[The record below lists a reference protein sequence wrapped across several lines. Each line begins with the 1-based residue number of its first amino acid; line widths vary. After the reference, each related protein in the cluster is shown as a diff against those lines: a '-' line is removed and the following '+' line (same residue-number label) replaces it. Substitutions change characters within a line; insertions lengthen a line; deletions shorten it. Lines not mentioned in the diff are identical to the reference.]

1 MILGRLYTIIF
12 SARVQEIP
20 SLYYDV
26 KKFSAYSELKLQVS
40 NVPKVVGEKEY
51 K

>member
-1 MILGRLYTIIF
+1 MIFAMLYTIIF

-20 SLYYDV
+20 SLCVDV

-40 NVPKVVGEKEY
+40 KVPKVVGEIE
-51 K
+51 